1 MSSSTYATVLT
12 LALELANITTPTQ
25 GGGYM
30 ASPGWYA
37 DAQDATLARWYDG
50 TTWTADTMPMAQASA
65 PPTSATLVAKPAR
78 SEAGDSW
85 FGVAVACLALAPT
98 LAWLFSDSQPEL
110 AVLSAVVFVLAAI
123 VLAIIGAIKR

>member
-1 MSSSTYATVLT
+1 MTEA
-12 LALELANITTPTQ
+12 
-25 GGGYM
+25 
-30 ASPGWYA
+30 GWYA

-78 SEAGDSW
+78 SGAGDSW
-85 FGVAVACLALAPT
+85 FGVAFACLLLVVIFPALTYPAG
-98 LAWLFSDSQPEL
+98 APEL
-110 AVLSAVVFVLAAI
+110 AILGAVVFLAAAI